1 MRSSQGRL
9 AQGRVITLLSVMTF
23 AAFVIVNVFGWSD
36 AAAYVAGF
44 IPARVGHPA
53 LMDHAGL
60 PFPAIPAWLT
70 PLSATLVHGGW
81 MHIGFNLLTL
91 IYCGR
96 QVELVLG
103 PRLTLLLYAI
113 GAYAAAAGQ
122 WALGPQEV
130 VPMVG
135 ASGAI
140 SALIG
145 AYALLYSNQQV
156 RAVGPFSASVV
167 RMLWLGAG
175 WVFIQCLVALAGSSS
190 AGASIGSTSLSQIAV
205 GAHVGGFLAG
215 MVLTRPLL
223 RMRFR
228 NGPRSVH

>member
-1 MRSSQGRL
+1 MRS
-9 AQGRVITLLSVMTF
+9 AQDHVTRVRVVSVLSAITFV
-23 AAFVIVNVFGWSD
+23 AFVIVNALGWGD
-36 AAAYVAGF
+36 LAAYVAGF
-44 IPARVGHPA
+44 IPARVGSPA
-53 LMDHAGL
+53 LLVHAGL
-60 PFPAIPAWLT
+60 PVPAVPAWLT

-96 QVELVLG
+96 QVELALG

-113 GAYAAAAGQ
+113 GAYGAAAGQ
-122 WALGPQEV
+122 WVLGPQEV

-140 SALIG
+140 SAIIG

-156 RAVGPFSASVV
+156 RAVGPLSASVV

-175 WVFIQCLVALAGSSS
+175 WVFIQCMVALAGSSS
-190 AGASIGSTSLSQIAV
+190 ASIGDTSLSQIAV

-223 RMRFR
+223 RMRFK
-228 NGPRSVH
+228 NGPRSVP

>member
-1 MRSSQGRL
+1 MRS
-9 AQGRVITLLSVMTF
+9 AQDRVTLVRVVSVLSAIIFV
-23 AAFVIVNVFGWSD
+23 AFVVVNTLGWGD
-36 AAAYVAGF
+36 LAAYVAGF
-44 IPARVGHPA
+44 IPARVGSPA
-53 LMDHAGL
+53 LLVHAGL
-60 PFPAIPAWLT
+60 PVPAVPAWLT

-91 IYCGR
+91 VYCGR

-122 WALGPQEV
+122 WV

-140 SALIG
+140 SAIIG

-175 WVFIQCLVALAGSSS
+175 WVFIQCMVALAGSSS
-190 AGASIGSTSLSQIAV
+190 VSIGDTSLSQIAV

-223 RMRFR
+223 RMRFK
-228 NGPRSVH
+228 NGPRSVP